1 MLYLKYPKAYYKKNE
16 RGYTMA
22 TTNIIEIVNNIE
34 EVNAYCEQY
43 DTNKLLKERAETLQ
57 KEAATA
63 LLVTSGEF
71 AGTYGTKAWKFTVV
85 GAKEKDEV
93 KVNTDA
99 LKEKFPVIYE
109 QLKQA
114 GVLTEIKSTKKAYI
128 MAVKAR

>member
-1 MLYLKYPKAYYKKNE
+1 
-16 RGYTMA
+16 MA
-22 TTNIIEIVNNIE
+22 TKTDIIEIINNIE
-34 EVNAYCEQY
+34 EVDAYCEQY

-63 LLVTSGEF
+63 LLVSTGEF

-85 GAKEKDEV
+85 GAKEKDDV
-93 KVNTDA
+93 KVDTDA

-114 GVLTEIKSTKKAYI
+114 GVLTEAKKVTKAYI
-128 MAVKAR
+128 TAVKAR